1 VSKAVVLTSDAP
13 AGQVV
18 DLKDPIVAAVL
29 AWLVPGLGH
38 LYQGRMFKG
47 VLFMVCLL
55 GTFFFGL
62 YLSNGRAVY
71 ASWVEGDKRLYYLCQ
86 LGAGLPAL
94 PALLQNYLVRDG
106 KAPLFGGIMAPPAT
120 PAELSQWY
128 KDLAVYFDLGTVYTT
143 IAGLLNVLV
152 IYDAW
157 GGPAPPEGE
166 EQKHSDD

>member
-1 VSKAVVLTSDAP
+1 MSKAVVLTSDAP

-71 ASWVEGDKRLYYLCQ
+71 ASWVEG
-86 LGAGLPAL
+86 
-94 PALLQNYLVRDG
+94 
-106 KAPLFGGIMAPPAT
+106 
-120 PAELSQWY
+120 
-128 KDLAVYFDLGTVYTT
+128 
-143 IAGLLNVLV
+143 
-152 IYDAW
+152 
-157 GGPAPPEGE
+157 
-166 EQKHSDD
+166 